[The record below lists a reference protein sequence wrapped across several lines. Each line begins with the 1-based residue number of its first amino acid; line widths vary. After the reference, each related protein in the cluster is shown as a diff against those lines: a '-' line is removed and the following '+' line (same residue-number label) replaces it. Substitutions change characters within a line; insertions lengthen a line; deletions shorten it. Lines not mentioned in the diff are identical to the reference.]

1 MDRKPIKKIYYTM
14 GEVTEMFD
22 VNPSLIRFWE
32 QKFDI
37 LKPHKN
43 KKGNRLFT
51 PADLDNLR
59 LIYHLVKEKGMTL
72 AGAQKRIRENRT
84 GVARD
89 LEIIDKLQRIKAML
103 MEIRE
108 DLGDDS
114 PGVIRITDEDVPFT
128 SVDVSTEGQD
138 DVSGV
143 STVLDESVVTPDEK
157 AEVAVEVESEPEEK
171 KLPEETKE
179 LVEEAHPSDPQKTVS
194 AGDQE
199 LSSGAIEEEG
209 AMPVPQDQP
218 FDKVVQTVEE
228 SEVPRPADGCLF
240 DLETE
245 VAPVAVVVEDGV
257 ETEAEPQPEEPVRPR
272 IVEQTLF

>member
-1 MDRKPIKKIYYTM
+1 
-14 GEVTEMFD
+14 MFD